1 MDLELTGKAAIVTGG
16 SVGIGKAVALELAR
30 EGVDVAIC
38 ARGRERLDAAAE
50 EISNETGRRVI
61 GVQADVTDQASVE
74 NLAKAAHDAF
84 GRIDI
89 LVNNAAFPGGLVR
102 GSLEDA
108 DEGPLL
114 EDINTKVMGYFRCA
128 KAAAPYM
135 KQRKWGRIINVGGL
149 SGRRSHVISGL
160 RNAAVAHM
168 AKSLSDDLGPYGI
181 TVNLIHPGATWTER
195 SGPMYEDQ
203 ARREGVTVDE
213 VTSRVASDIAIR
225 RIVDAKEVGYV
236 VAFLCSPKAECITGE
251 IFAVGGGAD
260 RAVFM

>member
-1 MDLELTGKAAIVTGG
+1 MDLELTGRAAIVTGG

-38 ARGRERLDAAAE
+38 ARGQERLDAAAE

-135 KQRKWGRIINVGGL
+135 KQQRWGRIINIGGL
-149 SGRRSHVISGL
+149 VRTTLPRHQRAPKRRSRPYGQVPVGRFGTLWHHRESDSSRSNVDGTQRSHVRG
-160 RNAAVAHM
+160 A
-168 AKSLSDDLGPYGI
+168 GP
-181 TVNLIHPGATWTER
+181 ER
-195 SGPMYEDQ
+195 RGH
-203 ARREGVTVDE
+203 G
-213 VTSRVASDIAIR
+213 
-225 RIVDAKEVGYV
+225 
-236 VAFLCSPKAECITGE
+236 
-251 IFAVGGGAD
+251 
-260 RAVFM
+260 